1 MHSRVPRVAG
11 RGGIEAFLVLPL
23 LEADFAQFGADRQKP
38 DASLTLVDLKGSVA
52 GDVAEEVDER
62 HLVGEDG
69 VGHGEVL
76 EAEGSAFALDV
87 IDKIVLEDG
96 SLWEAAKRGADPV

>member
-38 DASLTLVDLKGSVA
+38 DASLTLVDLEGSVA

-62 HLVGEDG
+62 HLVSEDG

-76 EAEGSAFALDV
+76 EAEGSVFALDV
-87 IDKIVLEDG
+87 IDKIVFEDS
-96 SLWEAAKRGADPV
+96 SLREAKRDADPV

>member
-62 HLVGEDG
+62 HLMGEDG

-87 IDKIVLEDG
+87 IDKIVLQDG
-96 SLWEAAKRGADPV
+96 SLREAAKRDADPV